1 VYVQPL
7 SFLGE
12 RNKMPLPLIA
22 AGAAVVARYI
32 AQYGLRAA
40 AKKYTK
46 KAISEGKKHAKDMV
60 TKPNAGQ
67 TQVKAATKGQRAYR
81 AGTRAAAGVGAVG
94 GGIAGVA
101 AMRKKLNAET
111 DAKKR
116 AQMQVA
122 IEKTVAKVE
131 LEKQKSKPTA
141 QAPKKSP
148 RPKMRTDPVR
158 PKARPVK

>member
-1 VYVQPL
+1 
-7 SFLGE
+7 
-12 RNKMPLPLIA
+12 MPLPLIA

-32 AQYGLRAA
+32 AKYGLRAA

-46 KAISEGKKHAKDMV
+46 KAISEGKKHAQDMV

-67 TQVKAATKGQRAYR
+67 IQVNAATKGQRAYR

-101 AMRKKLNAET
+101 AMRKKLKAET

-122 IEKTVAKVE
+122 IEKTIAKVE
-131 LEKQKSKPTA
+131 LEKQKSKPTT

-148 RPKMRTDPVR
+148 RPKVRPKPVR